1 MADLRPFRGI
11 RPPKELVQQIVA
23 PPYDVVTAEEAR
35 AYAQGNPRSFF
46 GISRPEV
53 NLPLGTDEHADA
65 VYLQGRKT
73 LEAFIAEGW
82 LRQDEKPCFYLYR
95 LHMGSHVQTGIVAS
109 ASVAEYDAKLIK
121 KHELTRADKEYDRT
135 WHVDVLGA
143 NDEPVLLFCRSSLA
157 LDTLVEEGTRGA
169 PEYDFTTEDGIGHT
183 FWMVRGALNAALEEV
198 FRAVPA
204 LYIADGHH
212 RSAAASRVYALRSQ
226 RGEGGRHDRFLAVVF
241 PHHQMQILEYNRVL
255 KDLCGL
261 TPAELLQRLAAHFE
275 VVRGARKKPDRVRG
289 FGMYLGGGAWY
300 QLTAKPEVFER
311 MPEGVLDVT
320 VLQRHVLEPL
330 LGIEDPRKDTRI
342 HFVGGIR
349 GVEEL
354 ERLVDSGAWAVAFSL
369 YPTSLE
375 QLMAISDAGDIMPP
389 KSTWFEPKLRSGL
402 VLHLF

>member
-1 MADLRPFRGI
+1 MRPQ
-11 RPPKELVQQIVA
+11 KELVRQIVA
-23 PPYDVVTAEEAR
+23 PPYDVVNGEEAR
-35 AYAQGNPRSFF
+35 AYARGNPRSFF

-53 NLPLGTDEHADA
+53 NLPPGTDEHADA

-82 LRQDEKPCFYLYR
+82 LQQDETPCFYLYR
-95 LHMGSHVQTGIVAS
+95 QRMGSHVQTGVVAS
-109 ASVAEYDAKLIK
+109 ASVAEYDAQLIK
-121 KHELTRADKEYDRT
+121 RHELTRADKEHDRT
-135 WHVDVLGA
+135 RHIDTLGG
-143 NDEPVLLFCRSSLA
+143 NDEPVLLIYRSYSV
-157 LDTLVEEGTRGA
+157 LDALVEEGARSV
-169 PEYDFTTEDGIGHT
+169 PEYDFITEDGIRHT
-183 FWMVRGALNAALEEV
+183 FWMVRDALNSALEEA

-212 RSAAASRVYALRSQ
+212 RSAAASRVHALRSQ
-226 RGEGGRHDRFLAVVF
+226 RGGGGHDRFLAVVF
-241 PHHQMQILEYNRVL
+241 PCHQMQILEYNRVV

-261 TPAELLQRLAAHFE
+261 TPEDLLQKLTAHFQ
-275 VVRGARKKPDRVRG
+275 VVRGAQKKPDRAHG

-300 QLTAKPEVFER
+300 QFTAKPEVLER

-320 VLQRHVLEPL
+320 ILQHHVLEPL
-330 LGIEDPRKDTRI
+330 LGIRDPRKDTRI

-354 ERLVDSGAWAVAFSL
+354 ERLVDGGDWAVAFSL
-369 YPTSLE
+369 HPTSLE
-375 QLMAISDAGDIMPP
+375 QLMAISDAGGIMPP